1 MEQNFSNH
9 APDKV
14 LEPKMY
20 EEQQQLCIQTL
31 NLIIN
36 RLMNRIRCSQKSKYN
51 KSLEE
56 FSYT

>member
-14 LEPKMY
+14 LEPRIY
-20 EEQQQLCIQTL
+20 EEQQQLSNQTL
-31 NLIIN
+31 NLIIY
-36 RLMNRIRCSQKSKYN
+36 RLMNRIRSSQKSKYN